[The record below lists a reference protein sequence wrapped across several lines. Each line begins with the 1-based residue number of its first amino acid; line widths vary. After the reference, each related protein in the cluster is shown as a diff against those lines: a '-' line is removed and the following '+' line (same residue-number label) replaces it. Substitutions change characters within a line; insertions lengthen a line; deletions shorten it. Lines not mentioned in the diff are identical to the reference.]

1 MVSRWTQQVELAFWD
16 FAIQAMAE
24 SRFIQKLLKTA
35 YQVKQYPEK
44 VLALVCASG
53 LMAGFITGAGLF
65 IIQNFI

>member
-1 MVSRWTQQVELAFWD
+1 MVSRLTQQLELAFWD

-24 SRFIQKLLKTA
+24 SRFVQKLLKTA

-53 LMAGFITGAGLF
+53 LMAGAITGMGIF
-65 IIQNFI
+65 IITKF

>member
-1 MVSRWTQQVELAFWD
+1 MVSRMTQQIELAFWD

-24 SRFIQKLLKTA
+24 SRFVQKMLKTA

-53 LMAGFITGAGLF
+53 LMAGAITGMGIF
-65 IIQNFI
+65 IITKF

>member
-1 MVSRWTQQVELAFWD
+1 MVSKLSQQIELAFWD

-24 SRFIQKLLKTA
+24 SRFVQKLLKTA

-53 LMAGFITGAGLF
+53 LMAGAITGMGIF
-65 IIQNFI
+65 IITKF

>member
-1 MVSRWTQQVELAFWD
+1 MVSKLSQQIELAFWD

-24 SRFIQKLLKTA
+24 SRFVQKSLKTA

-53 LMAGFITGAGLF
+53 LMAGAITGMGIF
-65 IIQNFI
+65 IITKF